1 MVLRKK
7 WLTML
12 TVLTTV
18 LILGACG
25 TNKDSGQ
32 TVEDSIYDNP
42 RNHTAEDFMPLS
54 EALEKYPV
62 WFKAKVYPTR
72 KTTVKDV
79 YVFENGYATHYWNLK
94 SLPID
99 EYDDLSDDEIIKYV
113 KENSTAKATGKYI
126 LDITL
131 DELGQSTQEIEVILE
146 NGIMEYYYPKG
157 YNLDGEILTEEK
169 TSTEVTDYLVNFEQG
184 SNSQKIFNTTYSGL
198 AYNKDFSLFTRVDDS
213 FVGFKLDDP
222 DTKNDKVTIEGK

>member
-1 MVLRKK
+1 M
-7 WLTML
+7 TML

-62 WFKAKVYPTR
+62 WFEAGVYPTR
-72 KTTVKDV
+72 NTAVHDV
-79 YVFENGYATHYWNLK
+79 YVFENGNATHYWNLK

-146 NGIMEYYYPKG
+146 NGKIEYYYPKG
-157 YNLDGEILTEEK
+157 SNLDGEILTEEK
-169 TSTEVTDYLVNFEQG
+169 TITMETDHLVTFEQG

-222 DTKNDKVTIEGK
+222 DTKNEKVTIEGK